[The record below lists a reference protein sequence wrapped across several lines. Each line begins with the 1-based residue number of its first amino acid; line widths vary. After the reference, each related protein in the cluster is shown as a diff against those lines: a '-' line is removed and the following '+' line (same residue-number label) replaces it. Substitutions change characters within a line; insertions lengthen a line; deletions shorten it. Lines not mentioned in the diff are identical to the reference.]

1 MKMKFDKDL
10 DQNLSNS
17 ADDHHGSEQKP
28 NQSSGSEQH
37 RRGLDAWKSE

>member
-17 ADDHHGSEQKP
+17 ADDGQGSEQKHK
-28 NQSSGSEQH
+28 QSSTSE
-37 RRGLDAWKSE
+37 L